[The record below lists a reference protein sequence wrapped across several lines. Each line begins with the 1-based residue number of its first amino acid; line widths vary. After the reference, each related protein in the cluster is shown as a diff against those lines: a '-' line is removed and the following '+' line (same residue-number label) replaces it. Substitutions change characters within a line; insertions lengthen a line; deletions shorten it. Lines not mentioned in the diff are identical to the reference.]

1 MHDELVKT
9 IKIMHDELMNATK
22 WIWERQIQSQ
32 INYIVEAVD
41 VIAKIKQ
48 SLCNEKL
55 HQQIFAS
62 RQTIEKGEIKTLPK
76 HFCFF
81 FFFFL
86 VVSCFVS

>member
-1 MHDELVKT
+1 
-9 IKIMHDELMNATK
+9 MNATK

-76 HFCFF
+76 HFGSSIFYIFF
-81 FFFFL
+81 
-86 VVSCFVS
+86 

>member
-1 MHDELVKT
+1 
-9 IKIMHDELMNATK
+9 MNATK

-81 FFFFL
+81 FFFFFFF
-86 VVSCFVS
+86 VVSCFVY